1 MPVSKTMILV
11 PRIIPASKFGKFLD
25 GHRLMFDEKVLVK
38 ISSERKITRFHAGN
52 IVNLVPSSVQRVSY
66 LNRDHNLIQIIGN
79 IAPSNKRRP

>member
-52 IVNLVPSSVQRVSY
+52 IVNLVPSSVSY